1 MDAMNQQLFMFTR
14 LTGVLDNIV
23 SYNTSEIVFENGS
36 IIRMDQTNEIISI
49 ENHNSLFAKNV
60 TMSYRECTLDKLK
73 EMGFIERTHNRHSQ
87 SYETISIKFDK

>member
-23 SYNTSEIVFENGS
+23 SYNTSEIVFDNGS

-73 EMGFIERTHNRHSQ
+73 EMGFIERTRNRHSQ

>member
-1 MDAMNQQLFMFTR
+1 MNQQLFMFTR

-23 SYNTSEIVFENGS
+23 SYNTSEIVFDNGY
-36 IIRMDQTNEIISI
+36 IIRMDQINEIISI

-73 EMGFIERTHNRHSQ
+73 EMGFIERTHNRHLQ